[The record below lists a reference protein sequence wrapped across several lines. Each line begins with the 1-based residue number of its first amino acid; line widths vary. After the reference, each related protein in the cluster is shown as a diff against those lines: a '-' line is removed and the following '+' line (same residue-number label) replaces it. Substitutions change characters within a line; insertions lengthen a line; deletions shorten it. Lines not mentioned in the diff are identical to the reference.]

1 MESIVIATPTS
12 ILFGSKLRAA
22 VTIALSLVVVIAGAF
37 VVGLVGVPTVERVD
51 GEFGA
56 VNDSQTEVR
65 ATLTV
70 DNPNP
75 IGTRAV
81 DVTADYVVR
90 ANGVELA
97 RGRDDGVAVAP
108 GTSTETVTAWMD
120 NAVIP
125 RWWASHVR
133 NGERTT
139 VDVDARVTIGVLG
152 YSTDVTRSRTVETD
166 LLSSFESTESRPID
180 ADVPFAA
187 DPVLYLNE
195 TRASWGDVDANRTEL
210 ELAADAYNPGE
221 YDVPVARIGYTITMN
236 DVVVG
241 EGETAS
247 GTVLESGEE
256 TTITATTA
264 IEHDRLDEWWVTHL
278 ENDQRSELRVEF
290 EGRIEL
296 PTGSTVTVPLE
307 ALTYEETVETDLL
320 GEGDSSR
327 RSRYCFVAGTCTT
340 VHDAE

>member
-1 MESIVIATPTS
+1 MTTTTS
-12 ILFGSKLRAA
+12 ILFGSKLRTV

-56 VNDSQTEVR
+56 VNDSHTEVR

-97 RGRDDGVAVAP
+97 RGHDDAVSVAP

-139 VDVDARVTIGVLG
+139 VVVDAQVTTGILG
-152 YSTDVTRSRTVETD
+152 YSRNVTRSRTVETD
-166 LLSSFESTESRPID
+166 LLSSFESTEPRPID
-180 ADVPFAA
+180 ADVPFAPN
-187 DPVLYLNE
+187 PVLYLNE
-195 TRASWGDVDANRTEL
+195 TRASWGNVDANRTEL

-221 YDVPVARIGYTITMN
+221 YDVPVTQIGYAITMN
-236 DVVVG
+236 GVVVG
-241 EGETAS
+241 EGETAG

-256 TTITATTA
+256 TTVTATTA
-264 IEHDRLDEWWVTHL
+264 IEHDRLDEWWVAHL
-278 ENDQRSELRVEF
+278 ENGQQSELRIEF
-290 EGRIEL
+290 EARIEL

-320 GEGDSSR
+320 GEGDSR
-327 RSRYCFVAGTCTT
+327 ERSRYCFVAGTCTIA
-340 VHDAE
+340 HDAE